1 MTIAN
6 GQKLELGAD
15 GWCLRG
21 FVGSESELRGR
32 LLFATPTG
40 LGLHARLDLGLAAK
54 LLRVRLLGTRT
65 RDLSLCC
72 LFVLRG
78 QRSSL
83 CREQDSSPH
92 IAASVQTKM
101 KEKGLEVE
109 RAAKLRIEEARVT
122 AERKMEEAKEAA
134 REAGSSIREKAQKE
148 GEKVRERLKV
158 ESEKLKE
165 SVKSYTG
172 KAEYQFG
179 DLTKATWAR
188 LFPGGE
194 GKEQGKDKVE

>member
-1 MTIAN
+1 MASHAHTHRVASLHSRLQCHSEPPQHTLQCHSLSLTAELYAVCAVTIAN

-72 LFVLRG
+72 CV
-78 QRSSL
+78 
-83 CREQDSSPH
+83 C
-92 IAASVQTKM
+92 
-101 KEKGLEVE
+101 
-109 RAAKLRIEEARVT
+109 
-122 AERKMEEAKEAA
+122 AERPAF
-134 REAGSSIREKAQKE
+134 
-148 GEKVRERLKV
+148 
-158 ESEKLKE
+158 ESL
-165 SVKSYTG
+165 S
-172 KAEYQFG
+172 
-179 DLTKATWAR
+179 
-188 LFPGGE
+188 
-194 GKEQGKDKVE
+194 